1 MRSDRE
7 LKASVSREIFR
18 VQAKIDKEIGSA
30 STTAKQRK
38 RLRSAIFKLIELEE
52 SISTGSV
59 IAWKSTLSSFNKYI
73 EDKALQIAPRIEIF
87 EKDQSEQ
94 FKLTKKEIEVLRLL
108 PEGMSIRDMAAHLYL
123 TESTIKSHLTS
134 IYRKLSVTN
143 RVQAIA
149 KARKNRI

>member
-7 LKASVSREIFR
+7 LKASVSREIFH
-18 VQAKIDKEIGSA
+18 VQAKIDREIGSA
-30 STTAKQRK
+30 TTTAKQRK
-38 RLRSAIFKLIELEE
+38 RLRSATFKLIDLEE

-59 IAWKSTLSSFNKYI
+59 IAWKSALSSFNKFI
-73 EDKALQIAPRIEIF
+73 EDKALQIEPRIEIF